1 MEPKTLKSL
10 EYDKILDM
18 LKGYCQSSSAK
29 NLAGSLLPTS
39 DIEEVR
45 VLLSETAEADK
56 VLYDFSVD
64 PNFAIDDVSAAL
76 SRAEVLSTLSMG
88 DLIKIAR
95 VLKVAREVRTSVE
108 KVQDIPH
115 LTDVLGGIFVN
126 KAFED
131 DVSKAILSET
141 EMNDN
146 ASPELRSIRQKIRRI
161 NDNIRSKLNEYVT
174 SPVYGKYLQDNIITV
189 RGDRYVIPVR
199 AECRGNVSGIV
210 HDQSASGQTVY
221 VEPQQIVEMNNDL
234 KTQLLSEAAEIE
246 KILRE
251 FTFRV
256 SADAV
261 GIRRNFDIVTRLDVI
276 FAKAKLAR
284 GQKAVMPEVND
295 KGYLSVKKG
304 RHPLISKEKVRPI
317 TVYLGKDFDI
327 LLVTGPNTGG
337 KTVTLKLTGLFVLMA
352 MTGLFLPA
360 EDAEIPMFD
369 EIYSDI
375 GDEQSIEQNLSTFS
389 GHMKNIT
396 EIVRKMTAKSLLLL
410 DELGAGTDPSEGAV
424 LAVAIT
430 KYIKEAGAKAVITS
444 HYNELKEFSFTTDR
458 VENAS
463 MDFDPKTFSP
473 TYNLT
478 IGVAGAS
485 NALYI
490 AQKLGLPEGILSDA
504 RSMLSADTKEFNHIL
519 LSAERQRRKAEEL
532 TEKAKEQKTQADKEL
547 KEAINERNQLK
558 VQAEKLNENLRKE
571 TKKVIDSSVEE
582 AEDII
587 EEMEFAFTR
596 STGCREYPHEI

>member
-1 MEPKTLKSL
+1 M
-10 EYDKILDM
+10 
-18 LKGYCQSSSAK
+18 
-29 NLAGSLLPTS
+29 
-39 DIEEVR
+39 
-45 VLLSETAEADK
+45 
-56 VLYDFSVD
+56 LYDFSVD

-108 KVQDIPH
+108 KVQNIPH

-256 SADAV
+256 SADAA
-261 GIRRNFDIVTRLDVI
+261 GINVTKYKYVATVCGCALCG
-276 FAKAKLAR
+276 LA
-284 GQKAVMPEVND
+284 
-295 KGYLSVKKG
+295 S
-304 RHPLISKEKVRPI
+304 
-317 TVYLGKDFDI
+317 TVYLF
-327 LLVTGPNTGG
+327 
-337 KTVTLKLTGLFVLMA
+337 M
-352 MTGLFLPA
+352 
-360 EDAEIPMFD
+360 
-369 EIYSDI
+369 
-375 GDEQSIEQNLSTFS
+375 FS
-389 GHMKNIT
+389 GGGGLWATTNNI
-396 EIVRKMTAKSLLLL
+396 EAI
-410 DELGAGTDPSEGAV
+410 GW
-424 LAVAIT
+424 LAVALVIFST
-430 KYIKEAGAKAVITS
+430 WKPVHLIWGSYLFGLLYWAYNYAPAVFKISIPVQLWQMLPYVVTIVVLILTS
-444 HYNELKEFSFTTDR
+444 MRKKR
-458 VENAS
+458 ENQ
-463 MDFDPKTFSP
+463 PP
-473 TYNLT
+473 QGL
-478 IGVAGAS
+478 GVP
-485 NALYI
+485 YFR
-490 AQKLGLPEGILSDA
+490 E
-504 RSMLSADTKEFNHIL
+504 
-519 LSAERQRRKAEEL
+519 ER
-532 TEKAKEQKTQADKEL
+532 
-547 KEAINERNQLK
+547 
-558 VQAEKLNENLRKE
+558 
-571 TKKVIDSSVEE
+571 
-582 AEDII
+582 
-587 EEMEFAFTR
+587 
-596 STGCREYPHEI
+596 